1 MGRES
6 SLRQRLLVVLIALV
20 AIAPGCAPKN
30 QNPTRT
36 ERRAYRITPTDE
48 LRILVIGHTDLTGS
62 QKVSTDGNVTLP
74 WIGAVKAEGA
84 TETELAKEIAAR
96 LADGWLKD
104 PQVIVS
110 VAAFGESIYV
120 VGEVTKPGAY
130 PFQPNL
136 TVLQALALAGG
147 ATPRAAPSRARVLR
161 PLETGGSPQVVHVQ
175 PGDPLLPDDVLVVP
189 ERVF

>member
-6 SLRQRLLVVLIALV
+6 GLLQRLLGLLIALV
-20 AIAPGCAPKN
+20 AIGCAPKDAT
-30 QNPTRT
+30 QSRV
-36 ERRAYRITPTDE
+36 ERREYRIVPTDE
-48 LRILVIGHTDLTGS
+48 LKILVLGQPELTGA
-62 QKVSTDGNVTLP
+62 QKVSMDGNVTLP
-74 WIGAVKAEGA
+74 WIGPVKAEGA
-84 TETELAKEIAAR
+84 TEAELAAEIGKR
-96 LADGWLKD
+96 LADGWLKE
-104 PQVIVS
+104 PQVTVS
-110 VAAFGESIYV
+110 VAAFGESVYV

-147 ATPRAAPSRARVLR
+147 ATPRAAPSRARVMR
-161 PLETGGSPQVVHVQ
+161 PAEGGGVTVVHVE

>member
-6 SLRQRLLVVLIALV
+6 ILLQRLLGVLIIALV
-20 AIAPGCAPKN
+20 ACSPKE
-30 QNPTRT
+30 PAKA
-36 ERRAYRITPTDE
+36 RADRQYYIVPTDE
-48 LRILVIGHTDLTGS
+48 LRILVLGHPDLTGS
-62 QKVSTDGNVTLP
+62 QKVSIDGNVTLP
-74 WIGAVKAEGA
+74 WIGAVKAEGM
-84 TETELAKEIAAR
+84 TEGALAKEIATK
-96 LADGWLKD
+96 LADGWLKE
-104 PQVIVS
+104 PQVMVT
-110 VAAFGESIYV
+110 VAAFGESVYV

-147 ATPRAAPSRARVLR
+147 ATPRAAPSRARVMR
-161 PLETGGSPQVVHVQ
+161 PAEGGGVTVVHVN